1 MDSKSTTI
9 PILPKTPPATI
20 SSSVGVASLLQTSK
34 SISAPSTPSQ
44 RSLPTDPKELVAFL
58 LKDDNLRSDEKTKEL
73 LKKVVLSHGVKL
85 IKEKQAR
92 TAQLANKPNI
102 ATTSTA
108 VNVTATCKQLTKLHT
123 TKPVMVA
130 QSAKPIAPVTVGV
143 VQSVSSKPRVVISSS
158 VPALSAS
165 KLVDPKSSPPKASGI
180 TLSGSTTSPSATQPS
195 VVKTGSGLSGLMT
208 RVSTPSPPK
217 AEKKKERKKKV
228 AKDSPS
234 LPASLANSG
243 ALKNSTVK
251 AAAGSNPP
259 HMLTSTAGLTGL
271 PGVLQYISSSG
282 SPPVIKVITKAAG
295 TLQPAQPASAAPTT
309 IITTSDGRLLLTGAS
324 QSQVSITQANFNS
337 GKSIPSQSSE
347 GAKPR
352 GVDGS
357 GTGLLKMSGS
367 TDSTSSR
374 SVVGGALS
382 FSPGKQLKTTPVIQI
397 PRVSSIPARV
407 SSNSLNQPSSPPNT
421 AVLVS
426 KSTPPAPRAPPPLAT
441 ITSIKPAALDEA
453 ALLTHPQQLGG
464 KAVIA
469 SSQPLKRLKL
479 ETLSSA
485 TGQREQ
491 DLKHKKAPVAAK
503 NDQQTVLK
511 TVTATT
517 TATIPLV
524 QPAQAVVPLTGAT
537 TFAQVISQPAPENL
551 SVPSLPKLISSS
563 SRQGGRPVVKL
574 LPLAGTLPE
583 TTTNA
588 SIRKDVPPLTS
599 NSYRVIHETPP
610 LSTTP
615 LKESSPLKS
624 PVEQIMEEHSYLGSS
639 HSCSSPP
646 VQPAGQNPWLARTS
660 SPEKQLQ
667 LQSGENVLQ
676 SQHAPKGPSAYA
688 KDQ

>member
-1 MDSKSTTI
+1 M
-9 PILPKTPPATI
+9 
-20 SSSVGVASLLQTSK
+20 
-34 SISAPSTPSQ
+34 
-44 RSLPTDPKELVAFL
+44 
-58 LKDDNLRSDEKTKEL
+58 
-73 LKKVVLSHGVKL
+73 
-85 IKEKQAR
+85 
-92 TAQLANKPNI
+92 
-102 ATTSTA
+102 
-108 VNVTATCKQLTKLHT
+108 
-123 TKPVMVA
+123 
-130 QSAKPIAPVTVGV
+130 
-143 VQSVSSKPRVVISSS
+143 
-158 VPALSAS
+158 
-165 KLVDPKSSPPKASGI
+165 
-180 TLSGSTTSPSATQPS
+180 
-195 VVKTGSGLSGLMT
+195 
-208 RVSTPSPPK
+208 
-217 AEKKKERKKKV
+217 
-228 AKDSPS
+228 
-234 LPASLANSG
+234 
-243 ALKNSTVK
+243 K

-295 TLQPAQPASAAPTT
+295 TLQPAQPVSAAPTT

-324 QSQVSITQANFNS
+324 QSQVSITQASFNS

-347 GAKPR
+347 GAKPG

-357 GTGLLKMSGS
+357 STGLLKTGGS

-382 FSPGKQLKTTPVIQI
+382 FSPGKQFKTTPVIQI

-407 SSNSLNQPSSPPNT
+407 SSNSSNQPSSPPNT

-426 KSTPPAPRAPPPLAT
+426 KSTPPALCAPPPLAT
-441 ITSIKPAALDEA
+441 ITSTKSAALDET

-469 SSQPLKRLKL
+469 SSQPLKQLKL
-479 ETLSSA
+479 ETLSSV

-491 DLKHKKAPVAAK
+491 DLKHKKVPVAVK

-537 TFAQVISQPAPENL
+537 TFAQVISQPVPEI
-551 SVPSLPKLISSS
+551 PSLPKLISS

-583 TTTNA
+583 TTANA

-639 HSCSSPP
+639 HSCNSPP
-646 VQPAGQNPWLARTS
+646 VQSAGQNPWLARTS
-660 SPEKQLQ
+660 SPKKQLQ

-676 SQHAPKGPSAYA
+676 SQHVSKGPSAYA

>member
-58 LKDDNLRSDEKTKEL
+58 LKDDSLRSDEKTKEL
-73 LKKVVLSHGVKL
+73 LTKVVLSHGVKL

-92 TAQLANKPNI
+92 TAQLASKPNI

-108 VNVTATCKQLTKLHT
+108 ANVTAACKQLTKLHT

-195 VVKTGSGLSGLMT
+195 VVKTGSGLSGLVT

-243 ALKNSTVK
+243 ALKNSTLK

-271 PGVLQYISSSG
+271 PGVLKYISSSG
-282 SPPVIKVITKAAG
+282 SPPIIKVITKAAG

-324 QSQVSITQANFNS
+324 QSQVSIAQASFNS

-347 GAKPR
+347 GAKPG

-357 GTGLLKMSGS
+357 SNGLVKMGGS

-407 SSNSLNQPSSPPNT
+407 SSNSSNQPSSPPNT
-421 AVLVS
+421 AVFVS
-426 KSTPPAPRAPPPLAT
+426 KSTPRAPPPLAT
-441 ITSIKPAALDEA
+441 ITSTKPAALDEA

-469 SSQPLKRLKL
+469 SSQPLKQLKL
-479 ETLSSA
+479 ETPSSA

-503 NDQQTVLK
+503 NDQQTILK

-517 TATIPLV
+517 AATIPLV

-563 SRQGGRPVVKL
+563 RQGGRPVVKL

-588 SIRKDVPPLTS
+588 SVRKDVPPLTS
-599 NSYRVIHETPP
+599 NSYRVIQETPP

-646 VQPAGQNPWLARTS
+646 VQPVGQNPWLARTS

-667 LQSGENVLQ
+667 LLQSGENVLQ
-676 SQHAPKGPSAYA
+676 AQHVPKGPSAYA